1 MIAHFLAHPLGF
13 VHLLAAI
20 VALVS
25 GLLVLLRPKGTA
37 RHRWLGRGYFVAMI
51 TMNGTALLIYELF
64 GRFGPFHWLAVISLV
79 SVLGGFVAARRRAP
93 GWRHRHA
100 YFMVGSY
107 VGVVAGAVA
116 EVASRVPGWSFGP
129 SVVGSSALVI
139 GIGLLL
145 MWRLLPKS
153 L

>member
-1 MIAHFLAHPLGF
+1 MIDHLQSHQVGF
-13 VHLLAAI
+13 VHVLAA
-20 VALVS
+20 VAALATGFV
-25 GLLVLLRPKGTA
+25 VLADRKGTA
-37 RHRWLGRGYFVAMI
+37 RHRLLGRAYGIAMI
-51 TMNGTALLIYELF
+51 VMNGTALLIYELF
-64 GRFGPFHWLAVISLV
+64 GRFGPFHWFAVFSLA
-79 SVLGGFVAARRRAP
+79 SVVGGWIAALRRAP

-107 VGVVAGAVA
+107 VGLVAGAVA

-129 SVVGSSALVI
+129 SVVGSSVIVI

-145 MWRLLPKS
+145 MWRLLPRS